1 MAMFLDHKISYLEIP
16 EIIEAAMEEC
26 RFIEHPGVDE
36 ILATEQEAYEFIGSR
51 W

>member
-1 MAMFLDHKISYLEIP
+1 MFLDHKISYMEIP

-26 RFIEHPGVDE
+26 RFIEYPDVDE